1 MNIDYNIIKSIL
13 CFISVLALHKY
24 DNWRLKNKLKKGPL
38 DNFDKMV
45 KPIQD
50 FGLKIML
57 SLLGLSFLF
66 KAFI

>member
-13 CFISVLALHKY
+13 CFISVLAFHKY
-24 DNWRLKNKLKKGPL
+24 DNWRLKNKLKKEQL

-57 SLLGLSFLF
+57 LLLGLFHLC

>member
-1 MNIDYNIIKSIL
+1 MNIDYNIIKSLL

-24 DNWRLKNKLKKGPL
+24 DIWRLKNKLKKVPL

-57 SLLGLSFLF
+57 FLLGLIHLY

>member
-1 MNIDYNIIKSIL
+1 MEI
-13 CFISVLALHKY
+13 
-24 DNWRLKNKLKKGPL
+24 KNKLKKEQL

-57 SLLGLSFLF
+57 LLLGLFHLC